1 MAPVN
6 ADEELFARLEPAAEK
21 SGQHSNGILNM
32 LFADGHTEAWFPE
45 AFTAHDAAARRAVV
59 SVSAP
64 KPTID
69 Y

>member
-1 MAPVN
+1 
-6 ADEELFARLEPAAEK
+6 
-21 SGQHSNGILNM
+21 M
-32 LFADGHTEAWFPE
+32 LFADGHTEYWHENHFA
-45 AFTAHDAAARRAVV
+45 AFDAAARRAVV